1 MSYYNKFNPRK
12 LNTVKTPPR
21 NSKLRFFIDAFKKRL
36 GRTPNE
42 YINEKLKN
50 GSRFE
55 DVKYLFNIVAAEISN
70 QNNCEFFE
78 FDYFYK
84 NEISSE
90 PQPITKNFHKSQH
103 PANAGKYWTAE
114 EEQLLIKMY
123 HSNASKE
130 EMCNTFKRTENGLA
144 ARLVHLGII
153 KDRDVFRG
161 KK

>member
-1 MSYYNKFNPRK
+1 MNTFKGYNKNNPY
-12 LNTVKTPPR
+12 
-21 NSKLRFFIDAFKKRL
+21 NSKHYNSNLHFFINAFKKRL

-55 DVKYLFNIVAAEISN
+55 DVEYLFNIVAAEISN
-70 QNNCEFFE
+70 QNNCKFFE

-84 NEISSE
+84 NDIPNK
-90 PQPITKNFHKSQH
+90 PQPKTNNSHKSQR

-123 HSNASKE
+123 QI
-130 EMCNTFKRTENGLA
+130 LQL
-144 ARLVHLGII
+144 RLIYHNLIAILII
-153 KDRDVFRG
+153 ILVLQHMAIMQQLQ
-161 KK
+161 

>member
-1 MSYYNKFNPRK
+1 MNIFKGHNKNNPY
-12 LNTVKTPPR
+12 
-21 NSKLRFFIDAFKKRL
+21 NSKHYNSNLQFFINAFKKRL

-55 DVKYLFNIVAAEISN
+55 DVEYLFNIVAAEISN
-70 QNNCEFFE
+70 QNNCKFFE

-84 NEISSE
+84 NDISNK
-90 PQPITKNFHKSQH
+90 PQPRTNNSNKNQRPK
-103 PANAGKYWTAE
+103 NAGKYWTAE

-123 HSNASKE
+123 HNNASKE
-130 EMCNTFKRTENGLA
+130 EMCNTFKRTENGIA

-153 KDRDVFRG
+153 KDRDVFRSR
-161 KK
+161 K

>member
-1 MSYYNKFNPRK
+1 MNTFKGYNKNNPY
-12 LNTVKTPPR
+12 
-21 NSKLRFFIDAFKKRL
+21 NSKHYNSNLHFFINAFKKRL

-55 DVKYLFNIVAAEISN
+55 DVEYLFNIVATEISN
-70 QNNCEFFE
+70 QNNCKFFE

-84 NEISSE
+84 NDISNKPHHRTNNSD
-90 PQPITKNFHKSQH
+90 KSQC
-103 PANAGKYWTAE
+103 PENAGKYWTAE

-130 EMCNTFKRTENGLA
+130 EMCDAFKRTEVALA
-144 ARLVHLGII
+144 ARLVRLGII
-153 KDRDVFRG
+153 ESRDVLKG